1 MIMVIRVPV
10 LKDFKYDQH
19 AGGVYSVR
27 NLVKVLLS

>member
-10 LKDFKYDQH
+10 MKDFKYDQH
-19 AGGVYSVR
+19 AGGVYSLP